1 MEFYHVSASTVI
13 SECIHHLIGP
23 NSSHEMLK
31 QVNCHLFNEAAYI
44 LNPLPFKILF
54 ILKMKNFILASARD
68 CG

>member
-1 MEFYHVSASTVI
+1 MEFYHISVSAGIYEWTR
-13 SECIHHLIGP
+13 HLIGH
-23 NSSHEMLK
+23 NSLHEMLK

-44 LNPLPFKILF
+44 LNPLPFTKLF

>member
-1 MEFYHVSASTVI
+1 MEFYHRSVSPLI
-13 SECIHHLIGP
+13 SECIHHLIGH

-44 LNPLPFKILF
+44 LNLLPFEKLF